1 MISAQLI
8 KGSLAATALNL
19 VLFFPS
25 TAAPLSFTI
34 THEDIVTAVPSTSE
48 SWRKY
53 DINADGKF
61 DQADINEIIDLGAQN
76 IGFDLNNDGKKD
88 MDDALALFLKLSVMD
103 RSCNGQVDDSDFE
116 PVEPVSM
123 PDVPDVQTVR
133 QLVIEH
139 VSRAR
144 VNLPSDIEDQA
155 FRSVPPG
162 KILTLAE
169 RAYVYQIAGLSG
181 LAQSN
186 LDAAIWGS
194 GRSFQTDERSPG
206 AIGSLAFCMAVN
218 DNDDEALLL
227 LAYARGLF
235 RESAPTATSLGWIFA
250 RHGQNEEALE
260 YFREAVFYTPEIAQY
275 HMNLGIL
282 LMRMGKN
289 REAFE
294 EFREAVERDPGDAKK
309 FLFFYTT
316 KPPDEPPAKK
326 PFDPEEFTKELDI
339 EINQMEE
346 MGYSGDELPL
356 PWDQMSPCD
365 QARTIP
371 EILDRKFGQQMNEI
385 AQAYADDAAKKIN
398 DIIKGYWPK
407 WKNFIEDWN
416 RCVDG
421 VSVVSK
427 TGQVIMKSAEKR
439 AGNDRATLT
448 REMGAEVL
456 GYSSFF
462 MESALKQASA
472 DANDLVK
479 RFRNAPITAQALAE
493 LKAEAYKDALENAIR
508 DCYKAPIDQAFRW
521 MTAKS
526 SPYGLPNPSIETP
539 ESQNFHLLFLVIPQ
553 RCFDIKGYC
562 PDGGAGDVRK
572 PDVSF
577 DPTISIDL
585 FIISFEWNPITDE
598 FELNVGQGI
607 MVGMTWKPETGF
619 GVQVGL
625 GVHGSIGAA
634 GGEMMVY
641 GRFDEGKF
649 TIETEIEGSIGWG
662 PGSVSA
668 GNTVVQATFELT
680 SPDNSL

>member
-1 MISAQLI
+1 
-8 KGSLAATALNL
+8 
-19 VLFFPS
+19 
-25 TAAPLSFTI
+25 
-34 THEDIVTAVPSTSE
+34 
-48 SWRKY
+48 
-53 DINADGKF
+53 
-61 DQADINEIIDLGAQN
+61 
-76 IGFDLNNDGKKD
+76 
-88 MDDALALFLKLSVMD
+88 MD
-103 RSCNGQVDDSDFE
+103 RSCNGKVDDTDFE

-133 QLVIEH
+133 RIVSEE

-144 VNLPSDIEDQA
+144 INLPLDIEDQA
-155 FRSVPPG
+155 FKSVPPE

-181 LAQSN
+181 LAQRN
-186 LDAAIWGS
+186 LEAAIWGF
-194 GRSFQTDERSPG
+194 GRSFQTDERSSG
-206 AIGSLAFCMAVN
+206 AIGSLAFCMASN

-227 LAYARGLF
+227 LAFARDLF

-250 RHGQNEEALE
+250 RHGQNEEALK

-275 HMNLGIL
+275 HMNLGIIL
-282 LMRMGKN
+282 IRMGKD

-326 PFDPEEFTKELDI
+326 PFDPEEFIKERDI
-339 EINQMEE
+339 EIDQMEE

-356 PWDQMSPCD
+356 PWDQMSSCD

-371 EILDRKFGQQMNEI
+371 EILERKYEREMDEI
-385 AQAYADDAAKKIN
+385 AQAYANDAAKKI
-398 DIIKGYWPK
+398 DKIIKGYWPK
-407 WKNFIEDWN
+407 WKNITEDWN
-416 RCVDG
+416 RYVDG

-427 TGQVIMKSAEKR
+427 VGPVIMKSAEKK
-439 AGNDRATLT
+439 AGNERASLT

-472 DANDLVK
+472 DANEAIK
-479 RFRNAPITAQALAE
+479 RFKNAPLTAQAIAE
-493 LKAEAYKDALENAIR
+493 LKAKVYEDGLENAINY
-508 DCYKAPIDQAFRW
+508 CYKGPIDQALRW

-526 SPYGLPNPSIETP
+526 SPYGLPNPNIETL
-539 ESQNFHLLFLVIPQ
+539 ESQDFFMLFMVIPQ

-562 PDGGAGDVRK
+562 PDGEGVDARK
-572 PDVSF
+572 PDLPF
-577 DPTISIDL
+577 DPTIGIDL
-585 FIISFEWNPITDE
+585 FIVSIEWNPVTDE

-634 GGEMMVY
+634 GGEMAVY

-662 PGSVSA
+662 PASFSA
-668 GNTVVQATFELT
+668 GNTVTQATFEL
-680 SPDNSL
+680 SNNDLGF

>member
-1 MISAQLI
+1 MMISAKFI

-19 VLFFPS
+19 VLFFP
-25 TAAPLSFTI
+25 TAATPLSF
-34 THEDIVTAVPSTSE
+34 HVTDEEGVTTATSTSE

-61 DQADINEIIDLGAQN
+61 DQTDINELIDSGAQD

-103 RSCNGQVDDSDFE
+103 RSCNGTVDDADFE

-133 QLVIEH
+133 RLVIEH
-139 VSRAR
+139 VSHAR

-186 LDAAIWGS
+186 LDAAIWGF

-227 LAYARGLF
+227 LAYARDLF

-282 LMRMGKN
+282 LIRMGKN

-316 KPPDEPPAKK
+316 KPPDEPPTKK
-326 PFDPEEFTKELDI
+326 PFDPEEFTKERDI

-371 EILDRKFGQQMNEI
+371 EILDRKFGQQMDEI
-385 AQAYADDAAKKIN
+385 AQAYANDAAKRID
-398 DIIKGYWPK
+398 DIIQGYWPK

-416 RCVDG
+416 RYVDG
-421 VSVVSK
+421 VSVVSNA
-427 TGQVIMKSAEKR
+427 GQVIMKSAEKR
-439 AGNDRATLT
+439 AGNERASLT

-472 DANDLVK
+472 DANDAVI

-526 SPYGLPNPSIETP
+526 SPYGLPNPNIETL
-539 ESQNFHLLFLVIPQ
+539 ESQDFYLLFLVIPL

-572 PDVSF
+572 PDMPF

-625 GVHGSIGAA
+625 GAHGSTGYL
-634 GGEMMVY
+634 GGEAALWC
-641 GRFDEGKF
+641 RLDEGTLTLESELGGQIGLFGKK
-649 TIETEIEGSIGWG
+649 GSLG
-662 PGSVSA
+662 A
-668 GNTVVQATFELT
+668 GFEMVNTHVTFKLY
-680 SPDNSL
+680 